1 MNDSQ
6 RYPLN
11 HCLIIDDVEIRF
23 FPRKVWKPHRETGLR
38 LHCILIGTN
47 YFSKIPNILIWFLKL
62 IFFPNSLFNDVFC
75 HISPFKSKKRY
86 CQENAFLK
94 SRFEPILAIVFLFHD
109 YFIILK
115 NILIYKKT
123 ILRNGTEVFFI
134 HYFRTHHL
142 LYRRIHLKQIIFFN
156 DL

>member
-62 IFFPNSLFNDVFC
+62 IFFPNSLLTMSFATS
-75 HISPFKSKKRY
+75 HPLS
-86 CQENAFLK
+86 
-94 SRFEPILAIVFLFHD
+94 
-109 YFIILK
+109 LK
-115 NILIYKKT
+115 NDTAK
-123 ILRNGTEVFFI
+123 
-134 HYFRTHHL
+134 RTH
-142 LYRRIHLKQIIFFN
+142 F
-156 DL
+156 